1 MRTVLQISGPSGSAM
16 TDIPRPFVNSSGA
29 PLTNR
34 IAGPARRGLT
44 MVEVLAATLLSALLM
59 SAVLGVLKAVTGHQ
73 KAFTKGLQESWQ
85 PQLSALLEWD
95 LSNSKTV
102 LLTADGFEL
111 RGFAGRDLVSGMPLH
126 CRTSIEYTV
135 KKARDDSCL
144 VRTETHLDAPNLDS
158 IRSELVLSRVER
170 IVLGESGSATLQD
183 SKAADPEE
191 GTPLPE
197 QATVAVIG
205 SDNHAEIFHHVFPL
219 R

>member
-1 MRTVLQISGPSGSAM
+1 
-16 TDIPRPFVNSSGA
+16 
-29 PLTNR
+29 
-34 IAGPARRGLT
+34 
-44 MVEVLAATLLSALLM
+44 MVEVLAAMLLAAMLM
-59 SAVLGVLKAVTGHQ
+59 AAVLGVLKAVTSHQ

-102 LLTADGFEL
+102 LLTAEGFEL

-126 CRTSIEYTV
+126 CRTSIQYTV
-135 KKARDDSCL
+135 KEVRNESCL

-158 IRSELVLSRVER
+158 VRRELVLSRVER
-170 IVLGESGSATLQD
+170 IVLGESDGTTLKD
-183 SKAADPEE
+183 NKAADPDE

-197 QATVAVIG
+197 QATVAIIG
-205 SDNHAEIFHHVFPL
+205 SNTHAEIFRHVFPL